1 MWALPTLARVSTIRD
16 VVDALVQREG
26 VNTVIVLGRDGL
38 PIVSVARN
46 GVDADGLAALV
57 PSLVNACTEL
67 GHAAACG
74 DFTTGVVEYGAGLAI
89 ICVVTPETLLA
100 LLVDPNTNIG
110 PLLYEL
116 HQHRPNIA
124 GLL

>member
-1 MWALPTLARVSTIRD
+1 MPPLPTLAPVSTIRD
-16 VVDALVQREG
+16 VVDALAQREG

-38 PIVSVARN
+38 PIASGAKN

-57 PSLVNACTEL
+57 PSLVDACTEF
-67 GHAAACG
+67 GHAGACG
-74 DFTTGVVEYGAGLAI
+74 DFTTSVVEYGAGLAI
-89 ICVVTPETLLA
+89 VSVLTPETLLTI
-100 LLVDPNTNIG
+100 LVDPKTNVG

>member
-1 MWALPTLARVSTIRD
+1 VSTIRD

-57 PSLVNACTEL
+57 PSLVDACTEL
-67 GHAAACG
+67 GHAGECG
-74 DFTTGVVEYGAGLAI
+74 EFTTGVVEYGAGLAI

-100 LLVDPNTNIG
+100 LLVDPKTNIG